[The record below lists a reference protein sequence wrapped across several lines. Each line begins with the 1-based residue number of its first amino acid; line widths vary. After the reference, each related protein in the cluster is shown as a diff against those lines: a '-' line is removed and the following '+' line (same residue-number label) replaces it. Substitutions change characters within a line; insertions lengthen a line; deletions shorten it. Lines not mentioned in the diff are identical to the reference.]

1 MSKKQLAGLT
11 LKEMVNRFLLV
22 GGIIVLVI
30 VSYFVLIYPTA
41 KTALSSRWMPMNWFA
56 NDETSTVQSGGGTAT
71 AYPGMMG
78 GVIAPSIVTS
88 DLSLGRAE
96 MMPPIPVP
104 GGDAYLYDK
113 NQNLDQKVIK
123 TANLDVQVDNVV
135 EKIAKIQ
142 LLAESHN
149 GFVQNSNVSE
159 DTRGAKFGYITLRV
173 PEADYQ
179 ATLSDIRALSL
190 KINSE
195 TTSGQDVTQ
204 QYVDLQTNL
213 THLKAVEAQY
223 LDLLTKAKTVDE
235 ILKVQEQLNNTQGQ
249 IQNLEGQIKYMA
261 NQTSYA
267 TISVSLTE
275 QAKITL
281 PAEKFDIGQTL
292 RNGVTTFI
300 KVIQNFFAVIVVI
313 FFVILGFI
321 PYLLFFWL
329 LYWLGRKLY
338 IAISKK

>member
-1 MSKKQLAGLT
+1 MSKKQKTGLT
-11 LKEMVNRFLLV
+11 LQEMIGRFLLV
-22 GGIIVLVI
+22 GVILILIII
-30 VSYFVLIYPTA
+30 SYFVLIYPTA
-41 KTALSSRWMPMNWFA
+41 KMALSSRWMPMHW
-56 NDETSTVQSGGGTAT
+56 NDGDEAVTVQSDSSI

-78 GVIAPSIVTS
+78 GVIAPSIGVS
-88 DLSLGRAE
+88 EIGIERIG
-96 MMPPIPVP
+96 MMPPFP
-104 GGDAYLYDK
+104 GGDAYLYNKD
-113 NQNLDQKVIK
+113 QNIDQKVIK
-123 TANLDVQVDNVV
+123 TANLDIQVDNVV

-142 LLAESHN
+142 LLAETHN
-149 GFVQNSNVSE
+149 GFVQNSNISE
-159 DTRGAKFGYITLRV
+159 NTRGAKFGYITIRV
-173 PEADYQ
+173 VESQYQ
-179 ATLSDIRALSL
+179 AALSDIRALSL

-195 TTSGQDVTQ
+195 SANGQDVTQ

-249 IQNLEGQIKYMA
+249 IQSIEGQIKYMS

-267 TISVSLTE
+267 TISISLTE

-281 PAEKFDIGQTL
+281 PAEKFDIGQTI

-300 KVIQNFFAVIVVI
+300 KVLQNFFAVIVVV
-313 FFVILGFI
+313 FFVILGLI

-338 IAISKK
+338 FAITKK